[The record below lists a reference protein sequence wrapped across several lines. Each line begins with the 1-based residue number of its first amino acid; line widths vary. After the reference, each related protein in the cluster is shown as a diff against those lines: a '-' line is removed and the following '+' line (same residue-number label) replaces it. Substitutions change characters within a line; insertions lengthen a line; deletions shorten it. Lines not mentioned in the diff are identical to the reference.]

1 MIPILGA
8 KGQFK
13 LTVPFD
19 TLIKPTDILEVKSIR
34 SITELNA
41 SGENP
46 LDLIYKAVG
55 LTEDEFMIDLNAS
68 IPIVVMVT
76 TGNSYIYIP
85 ANRITSAPIISGINY
100 QEKILACSVG
110 NLPLDYDFNLVKDT
124 IIQSVMDST
133 GIEVNIEIV
142 ASSKVNRVS
151 DVDDGVLMQLLTN
164 KKSIDKSYKTRFIE
178 TQTLYNTL
186 KTKFDNLQ
194 NWIKTNCPD
203 KIN

>member
-1 MIPILGA
+1 MTPTIGA

-19 TLIKPTDILEVKSIR
+19 TLIKTTDILEVKSIR
-34 SITELNA
+34 SLTELNA

-55 LTEDEFMIDLNAS
+55 LTEDEFMIDLNAN

-85 ANRITSAPIISGINY
+85 ANRIISAPIISGINY

-110 NLPLDYDFNLVKDT
+110 NLPLDYDFSLVKDT

-142 ASSKVNRVS
+142 SSSKVNRVS
-151 DVDDGVLMQLLTN
+151 DVDDGVLMQLLEN
-164 KKSIDKSYKTRFIE
+164 KKSIDKSYKTRYLE
-178 TQTLYNTL
+178 TLNLYNTL
-186 KTKFDNLQ
+186 KTKFTNLQ
-194 NWIKTNCPD
+194 DWIKSNCPD